1 MTKVVMEEEEVSTRL
16 AHCPSLEGR
25 SEKCLSVLQSG
36 FVTSSKTLKKL
47 FAWVLQ
53 RLRSLANQAVIVCV
67 HML

>member
-1 MTKVVMEEEEVSTRL
+1 MTKVVMEKEEVSTHL

-25 SEKCLSVLQSG
+25 SEKFLSILQSG
-36 FVTSSKTLKKL
+36 FVMSSKILKKL

-67 HML
+67 YML